1 MRGKDHEHKHAAHEG
16 KRHRAKGGKAK
27 EAGGNPYVEHE
38 AHETEDGEETE
49 RKHGGKAKHHGK
61 HHGKEHEHKKERKHG
76 GKIEGHHPKHR
87 MDKPGRKR
95 GGRVGA
101 DTSPLSSA
109 NRTSKPTGE
118 PATQQG
124 GMST

>member
-1 MRGKDHEHKHAAHEG
+1 MRGKDHEHKHAAHMH
-16 KRHRAKGGKAK
+16 KRAKGGKIK

-38 AHETEDGEETE
+38 AHEDKDGEEAE
-49 RKHGGKAKHHGK
+49 RKHGGKAHHAK
-61 HHGKEHEHKKERKHG
+61 EHHGKEHEHKKRKRG

-87 MDKPGRKR
+87 LDKPGRKR

-109 NRTSKPTGE
+109 H
-118 PATQQG
+118 ATHSPSGQPKTEQG
-124 GMST
+124 GMSK